1 MAAIFLYLIFKI
13 LKRIE
18 IKIIIIQCT
27 KLSKTKTTFTKQG
40 MVITVGGDLY
50 LRSKDEKY
58 YSVKKEQKPLGISF
72 NRYWR

>member
-1 MAAIFLYLIFKI
+1 MQVEI
-13 LKRIE
+13 IE
-18 IKIIIIQCT
+18 EITQELFEKFDD
-27 KLSKTKTTFTKQG
+27 KASKTIFTKQG
-40 MVITVGGDLY
+40 MIITVGDNMY

>member
-1 MAAIFLYLIFKI
+1 MQVEI
-13 LKRIE
+13 IE
-18 IKIIIIQCT
+18 EITQEQFEKFDD
-27 KLSKTKTTFTKQG
+27 KASKTTFTKQG
-40 MVITVGGDLY
+40 MIITVGDNMY

>member
-1 MAAIFLYLIFKI
+1 MQVEI
-13 LKRIE
+13 IE
-18 IKIIIIQCT
+18 EITQEQFEKFDD
-27 KLSKTKTTFTKQG
+27 KASKTTFTKQG
-40 MVITVGGDLY
+40 MIITVGGDLY

>member
-1 MAAIFLYLIFKI
+1 MQVEI
-13 LKRIE
+13 IE
-18 IKIIIIQCT
+18 EITQEQFEKFDD
-27 KLSKTKTTFTKQG
+27 KTSKTTFTKQG